1 MDNEKLKSLIESW
14 ELNAEVTY
22 EGIQQITAVVAPENL
37 YALAE
42 KLHSDKETQFDFLV
56 CLSGVD
62 YKEHMEVVYH
72 LRNQET
78 FSEIVL
84 KAKIPSR
91 TKPEVET
98 VCTIWRAAE
107 WHEREAFDLYGIV
120 FLNHPDLRR
129 ILLDDD
135 WVGYPLRKDYVDTVN
150 IVSY

>member
-14 ELNAEVTY
+14 EPTAEVTY
-22 EGIQQITAVVAPENL
+22 EGIQNLTAVVAPEKL

-42 KLHSDKETQFDFLV
+42 KLHSDKETQFDFLT

-72 LRNQET
+72 LRCQAT
-78 FSEIVL
+78 FSEMVL

-98 VCTIWRAAE
+98 VCTIWAAAE
-107 WHEREAFDLYGIV
+107 WHEREAYDLFGIV
-120 FLNHPDLRR
+120 FLKHPDLRR
-129 ILLDDD
+129 ILLADD
-135 WVGYPLRKDYVDTVN
+135 WVGYPMRKDYVDTVN

>member
-14 ELNAEVTY
+14 EPTAEVTY
-22 EGIQQITAVVAPENL
+22 EGVQNLTAVVAPEKL

-42 KLHSDKETQFDFLV
+42 KLHGDKETQFDFLI

-72 LRNQET
+72 LRCQET
-78 FSEIVL
+78 FSEMVL

-91 TKPEVET
+91 TKPEVDT

-107 WHEREAFDLYGIV
+107 WHEREAFDLFGIV

-129 ILLDDD
+129 ILLAED
-135 WVGYPLRKDYVDTVN
+135 WVGYPMRKDYVDTVN